1 MHHLPHSIA
10 AILLLGL
17 LGCVKT
23 QPTLNDEQRIRQRI
37 EHAGLSKSENET
49 RVVGIADRIESAY
62 AACSTL
68 SLTATI
74 TEPPFPETKR
84 VELAMTPDKL
94 KARIYID
101 DVPVLV
107 WTLAD
112 GQWEEFK
119 SEYNGEPKA
128 HLIQTL
134 ESAEGPLDVT
144 LSAGIERHMCGFGG
158 YYHTWLAPDSRRI
171 EYFASRVANGSW
183 IANEELDGRK
193 CDVVACLPNER
204 YGGTE
209 LIYIR
214 PDGFVARWESIRP
227 TEDDGPPKLMRIR
240 TYSNY
245 RTTPLPD
252 DTWNLEIPPVPIP
265 LPKSDHPS

>member
-1 MHHLPHSIA
+1 MHRIPQSIA
-10 AILLLGL
+10 AILLLTL
-17 LGCVKT
+17 LGCAQT
-23 QPTLNDEQRIRQRI
+23 QPTLNDEQRTRQRI
-37 EHAGLSKSENET
+37 ESTGLTESENET
-49 RVVGIADRIESAY
+49 RVAGIADRIEDAY

-74 TEPPFPETKR
+74 TEPLYPETKR

-94 KARIYID
+94 KARIFID

-112 GQWEEFK
+112 GRWEEFK

-128 HLIQTL
+128 HLIRTP
-134 ESAEGPLDVT
+134 ESDEGPLDVT
-144 LSAGIERHMCGFGG
+144 LSDGIERHMCGLGG
-158 YYHTWLAPDSRRI
+158 YYQTWLAPDSRRI
-171 EYFASRVANGSW
+171 EYFASRIAKGSW
-183 IANEELDGRK
+183 IANEKVHGRQ

-209 LIYIR
+209 LIYVR

-227 TEDDGPPKLMRIR
+227 TERDGPPKLMRIR

-252 DTWNLEIPPVPIP
+252 ATWNLEIPPDPMP
-265 LPKSDHPS
+265 PPKSDGPF